1 MNTDF
6 PRSPSCPRSPRSC
19 NTANSRALA
28 ATLLLSLAAL
38 VACRSPLL
46 IVTPIVTPIVA
57 PAAAE
62 GIATAATLPA
72 PQLPFDTTPI
82 TPVETAGASVE

>member
-38 VACRSPLL
+38 MACQSPLL
-46 IVTPIVTPIVA
+46 IVTPIVA

-72 PQLPFDTTPI
+72 PHPPFDTTPI